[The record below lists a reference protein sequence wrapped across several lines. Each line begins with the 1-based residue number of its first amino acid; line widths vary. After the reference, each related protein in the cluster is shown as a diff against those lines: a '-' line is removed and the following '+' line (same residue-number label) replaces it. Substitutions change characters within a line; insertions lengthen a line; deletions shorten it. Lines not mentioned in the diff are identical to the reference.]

1 MLQLTRDVID
11 WIKDYYSDNPD
22 GKAIIGISG
31 GKDSTICAKLLVE
44 ALGKDR
50 VVGVLMPECEQPDI
64 DDSYRVCNELGIEYR
79 EINIGPAYVELAC
92 RVTNYEAFPDMIST
106 NLPARLRMAVLYAV
120 AALYPN
126 SRVVNTSNYS
136 ERYVGYSTKFGDGAG
151 DFSPLGNLTMT
162 HVLTIGDD
170 LGLPHELVH
179 KAPSDGMSGKTDEDN
194 LGFTYKELDDYLLF
208 GDSLVKK
215 ETRINIWNR
224 HHTNRHKLEDMPR
237 FTPTN
242 LSLVLSKKGN
252 GGI

>member
-1 MLQLTRDVID
+1 MLQLTRDVIE
-11 WIKDYYSDNPD
+11 WIKSYYSDNPD

-50 VVGVLMPECEQPDI
+50 VIGVLMPSGEQLDI
-64 DDSYRVCNELGIEYR
+64 EDSYKVCKYLDIKYH
-79 EINIGPAYVELAC
+79 EINIGPAYHNLANKITEC
-92 RVTNYEAFPDMIST
+92 NDIPEMIAT
-106 NLPARLRMAVLYAV
+106 NLPARLRMSVLYAV
-120 AALYPN
+120 SALYPN

-162 HVLTIGDD
+162 HVLAIGDD

-194 LGFTYKELDDYLLF
+194 LGFTYKQLDDYLYF
-208 GDSLVKK
+208 GKALIKDTVEYKILK
-215 ETRINIWNR
+215 R
-224 HHTNRHKLEDMPR
+224 HYANKHKLLDMPR
-237 FTPTN
+237 FTPTS
-242 LSLVLSKKGN
+242 LSLVLAKKGN
-252 GGI
+252 GGV